1 MNSKPQSLRPTLFD
15 LLCLA
20 AALAIIG
27 LWFLK
32 PRFNSDS
39 WTYLELSN
47 YIFTDFFRFNT
58 FRQYESTSL
67 YSTSYPP
74 LYPTLLAI
82 SRQIYDVGIYTGI
95 FLNTAVCLATLFV
108 LKNIM
113 HALNL
118 PRWVGNLLFLAL
130 LFRPM
135 YILELMAGRSIPLA
149 LLLILLVLRVYVSPQ
164 AFTPSR
170 AALMGFLAGLAVMAR
185 FDLLAAC
192 MFLGLVVAWYAGRRV
207 LIVSPV
213 YYALLLLAISPWIAY
228 SLTYFSKPFISDNS
242 RTALLA
248 MESHV
253 INYYPEPDKLQYLWD
268 APVTWATS
276 VFLVRLPWVLG
287 SGFRTLTTDVT
298 LIALAGTWL
307 GILLATGA
315 QRGTSSNSS
324 SPPSTRANPH
334 LLAFGAVFAVQIF
347 TIGLTGFSDMRYFV
361 PLQTF
366 LSIFFAWSIGS
377 KVDLAASIQ
386 QWPLRG
392 RQALCLLFAAATVVL
407 SSASVLSYVKSNIAD
422 LRAGKFQ
429 LLDPQLLSGEQ
440 YKDLLVALHRGEDH
454 PRLLVLSG
462 IDPFSFGALT
472 GCETI
477 FKPDNFTPEVFEPL
491 VEDFS
496 ATHVL
501 DTEDSVLSKLPP
513 TVSLAPTEMPGL
525 LRIIVARRQPA
536 PVAPSSDKP
545 SSDPPAHGG
554 KVD

>member
-1 MNSKPQSLRPTLFD
+1 MNSKPSSLRPTLFD
-15 LLCLA
+15 LLCLV

-39 WTYLELSN
+39 WTYLEISN
-47 YIFTDFFRFNT
+47 NIFTDFFRFNT

-67 YSTSYPP
+67 YSMSYPP

-82 SRQIYDVGIYTGI
+82 SRQIYDLGIYTGI
-95 FLNTAVCLATLFV
+95 FLNAAVCLATLFV
-108 LKNIM
+108 LKSIM
-113 HALNL
+113 RALNL
-118 PRWVGNLLFLAL
+118 PGWVGNLLFLAL

-149 LLLILLVLRVYVSPQ
+149 LLLMLLVLRVYVSPQ

-192 MFLGLVVAWYAGRRV
+192 MFLGLVVAWYAGRRA
-207 LIVSPV
+207 LIVAPI
-213 YYALLLLAISPWIAY
+213 YYALLLLAISPWIVY
-228 SLTYFSKPFISDNS
+228 SLTHFSKPFISDNS

-253 INYYPEPDKLQYLWD
+253 INYYPEPDKLEYLWD
-268 APVTWATS
+268 APVSWATS

-287 SGFRTLTTDVT
+287 SCFRTLTTDVT
-298 LIALAGTWL
+298 LIALAGIWL
-307 GILLATGA
+307 GILLAIGA
-315 QRGTSSNSS
+315 LRGTSPNSN
-324 SPPSTRANPH
+324 SPPSSKSNPH
-334 LLAFGAVFAVQIF
+334 LLGFGAVFAVQIF

-366 LSIFFAWSIGS
+366 LSILFAWSIGS
-377 KVDLAASIQ
+377 KVDLAASVQ
-386 QWPLRG
+386 QWTLRG
-392 RQALCLLFAAATVVL
+392 RQAFCLLAVAATVVL
-407 SSASVLSYVKSNIAD
+407 ATAPVLSYVKSNIAD
-422 LRAGKFQ
+422 LRAGKFE
-429 LLDPQLLSGEQ
+429 LLDPKLLSGDQ
-440 YKDLLVALHRGEDH
+440 YQDLLAELHRGYDQ

-501 DTEDSVLSKLPP
+501 DTEDSVLSQLPP

-525 LRIIVARRQPA
+525 MRIIVARRQPA
-536 PVAPSSDKP
+536 PPSSDEP
-545 SSDPPAHGG
+545 PADPPVQEGQ
-554 KVD
+554 VD